1 MCLIHIIQGTRGC
14 GGEYK
19 INSSRMTMM
28 MIMIFCIHPR
38 EGPIRFPRRERRGCD
53 ELVREVEDLRM
64 VLGIKRGRE
73 GGRAERESGW
83 WGGRGRR
90 GRPLLGGDELVDVV
104 EALEEGG
111 VVLSLDL
118 VGLIGVLDLLAKGV
132 EDGGEGGED
141 VGVVPRALHLLLHRA
156 QLLDLALHI
165 CTPRLESY
173 D

>member
-1 MCLIHIIQGTRGC
+1 M
-14 GGEYK
+14 
-19 INSSRMTMM
+19 
-28 MIMIFCIHPR
+28 
-38 EGPIRFPRRERRGCD
+38 
-53 ELVREVEDLRM
+53 
-64 VLGIKRGRE
+64 
-73 GGRAERESGW
+73 
-83 WGGRGRR
+83 
-90 GRPLLGGDELVDVV
+90 